1 MDNIKVNRLTNDAR
15 DLVVEALNSS
25 VIECKTSGK
34 PMMYQ
39 TDGCGFFIACNDYPA
54 CSCCITLR
62 R

>member
-1 MDNIKVNRLTNDAR
+1 MENIKVNRLTNDAR
-15 DLVVEALNSS
+15 DLDVEALNST
-25 VIECKTSGK
+25 VIKCKTSDK

-39 TDGCGFFIACNDYPA
+39 TDGHGYFIACNDYPE